1 MRTPLIILTAL
12 VLAAC
17 ASPTT
22 TAPPGGATPTSTA
35 ADHAGDSGDHAG
47 EFAFGE
53 PADPADA
60 DRVVEVVAGD
70 DLRFV
75 PDTLTVDAGEVVT
88 FRVTNEG
95 SIVHDFTV
103 GDEETQAEHE
113 AEMAEMPGMVH
124 DEPNLLTLDPGETA
138 ELTWRFATPGTVL
151 LGCHQPGH
159 YAGGMV
165 ATVDVR

>member
-1 MRTPLIILTAL
+1 MTRVAVFLAAAL
-12 VLAAC
+12 LAAC
-17 ASPTT
+17 SSST
-22 TAPPGGATPTSTA
+22 TSTA
-35 ADHAGDSGDHAG
+35 APSGEAPDV
-47 EFAFGE
+47 ETFAFGE
-53 PADPADA
+53 PADPAEA
-60 DRVVEVVAGD
+60 DRVVEITASD
-70 DLRFV
+70 DLRFT
-75 PDTLTVDAGEVVT
+75 PDEISVAAGEIVT
-88 FRVTNEG
+88 FRVTNAG

-113 AEMAEMPGMVH
+113 AEMAEMPGMAH

-138 ELTWRFATPGTVL
+138 ELTWRFTTPGTVL

>member
-1 MRTPLIILTAL
+1 MIRRYLLAFAAL
-12 VLAAC
+12 ALAAC
-17 ASPTT
+17 ASSPTT
-22 TAPPGGATPTSTA
+22 TPAPSASTSTPGTSAGA
-35 ADHAGDSGDHAG
+35 A
-47 EFAFGE
+47 GE

-60 DRVVEVVAGD
+60 DRVVEIVAGD
-70 DLRFV
+70 DLRFD
-75 PDTLTVDAGEVVT
+75 PDTIAVSPGEVVT
-88 FRVTNEG
+88 FRVTNAG

-113 AEMAEMPGMVH
+113 AEMAEMPGMAH

-138 ELTWRFATPGTVL
+138 ELTWRFTTPGTVL